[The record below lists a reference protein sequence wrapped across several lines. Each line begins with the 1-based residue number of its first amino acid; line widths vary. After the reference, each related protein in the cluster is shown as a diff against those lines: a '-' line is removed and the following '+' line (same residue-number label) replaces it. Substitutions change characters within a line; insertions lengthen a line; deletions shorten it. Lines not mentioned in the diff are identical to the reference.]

1 MTAVR
6 GSGPRDVDAAD
17 DLLLLVSLGVDAGFA
32 DVTGAAGVLLLL
44 TLTRKVLT
52 VKDFSLTC
60 TKSSAA

>member
-32 DVTGAAGVLLLL
+32 DVTGAAGVL